1 MHATML
7 PCAMQCAGVVR
18 VSTAT
23 HSRLYRHR
31 SFRLLDDRTT
41 ARGSAEKSNE
51 RDLRGQSWGW
61 SIVGGAR
68 CAMVCSCEWDATR
81 CGVVPERATRLL
93 AKANHHLRPDCSCA
107 MLTAVVPRV
116 PEVVHIRE
124 PRVDDGA
131 GETVAIGA
139 ARLVA
144 VEPRLVLITRV
155 VKQPDD
161 NAGAAEGV
169 ARPAACP
176 HGVDVRKWVE
186 RWRWW
191 RLSRWEWVG
200 RWRRC
205 RR

>member
-1 MHATML
+1 MTEQLLEGAQRKATSVISGGRAGDGALLAGPGARWCVHVSGMRRGVGR
-7 PCAMQCAGVVR
+7 CGVVPER
-18 VSTAT
+18 AT
-23 HSRLYRHR
+23 RC
-31 SFRLLDDRTT
+31 
-41 ARGSAEKSNE
+41 GVV
-51 RDLRGQSWGW
+51 WG
-61 SIVGGAR
+61 
-68 CAMVCSCEWDATR
+68 R

-93 AKANHHLRPDCSCA
+93 AKANHHLRLHCSCA